1 MKKLALMS
9 LCAVLCFQ
17 LTACGN
23 TEQTT
28 SKQDA
33 ETVDEDSKDSKDS
46 KDNEDNDKKDDKD
59 EKESSSSIGDDI
71 ESGKLLIDGKEY
83 SFPSDIADWTG
94 DGWHISNLY
103 TNTDTFELETNV
115 ESNEFEVFNDE
126 KDSEYVTMC
135 AINLGVE
142 PTKIE
147 ESVTSYLDVS
157 LTGGKKGLKVELP
170 GGIGRDSGREDVVGA
185 YGEPEA
191 EEDNTLY
198 YFYTN
203 EDDLDIAVALS
214 FDANGVYDVIYSL
227 ADSNWG
233 SVANAEECAQF
244 IDDALKTS
252 FYGDYENYVEN
263 KFDTEEGALELYEA
277 EYVYYGQGLMY
288 YLGIDYDQVSGEIA
302 DGYYALA
309 QDVLAKFKWD
319 KPVVDL
325 PDGATIG
332 SAEVTMYPTDFLDI
346 IVEDA
351 DVLAVAENSELSL
364 DEYAQAMLDA
374 ITPLV
379 DEISYKDP
387 VTKTYDIDTNDTV
400 ISSDDWENM
409 DDILMDLAE

>member
-1 MKKLALMS
+1 MKKLAVMS

-17 LTACGN
+17 LTACGGGRD
-23 TEQTT
+23 
-28 SKQDA
+28 SVVKQDTDSSSDA
-33 ETVDEDSKDSKDS
+33 DSKS
-46 KDNEDNDKKDDKD
+46 DDKE
-59 EKESSSSIGDDI
+59 EKEDKEDKEEASSAVSGDL
-71 ESGKLLIDGKEY
+71 ESGEILIDGEKY
-83 SFPSDIADWTG
+83 VFPSDISDWTG

-103 TNTDTFELETNV
+103 ENADTFELESNV

-147 ESVTSYLDVS
+147 ESVTSYLKLD
-157 LTGGKKGLKVELP
+157 LAGGKKGLKIELP
-170 GGIGRDSGREDVVGA
+170 GGIGRDSGKEDIVEA
-185 YGEPEA
+185 YGEPV
-191 EEDNTLY
+191 EEEENTLY
-198 YFYTN
+198 YSYTN

-214 FDANGVYDVIYSL
+214 LDGNGVYEAVYAL

-233 SVANAEECAQF
+233 SVANADECMHF

-252 FYGDYENYVEN
+252 FYGDYKDYVEN
-263 KFDTEEGALELYEA
+263 KFDTEEGATQLYED
-277 EYVYYGQGLMY
+277 EVTYYGQGLMY
-288 YLGIDYDQVSGEIA
+288 YLGIDYEAVSGEIA
-302 DGYYALA
+302 DGFY
-309 QDVLAKFKWD
+309 DISRVVLAKFKWD
-319 KPVVDL
+319 EPVVDL
-325 PDGATIG
+325 PDGATVG
-332 SAEVTMYPTDFLDI
+332 SVELTMYPTDFLDI

-364 DEYAQAMLDA
+364 DEYAQGMLDA

-387 VTKTYDIDTNDTV
+387 VTKTYTIDTDDTV
-400 ISSDDWENM
+400 VSADDWENI